1 MILKFNMVFRFLTT
15 VVTVLIILFSTLDVK
30 AQGTEVKEDTLSKTV
45 LIHPVIETG
54 KNELLLTFG
63 HEFKDHLQL
72 GDQLAHDYVIVLD
85 SGEGEVIEYRDD
97 GNENPDYISW
107 RKKVMAPVT
116 GSVILV
122 NHPDTTN
129 KPGVMNRDVEPG
141 RIYIK
146 NDKGITVSLVHVREV
161 DVEKGQKVK
170 AGEIVAKVGNNGN
183 STAPHVHVGAWKNG
197 SPYQPVIDLYAEQ
210 RYNY

>member
-1 MILKFNMVFRFLTT
+1 MTFRFLTT

-30 AQGTEVKEDTLSKTV
+30 AQEIEVKKDTLSKTV

-54 KNELLLTFG
+54 KDELLLTFG

-72 GDQLAHDYVIVLD
+72 GDQLAHDFVVVKNN
-85 SGEGEVIEYRDD
+85 GEGKVVQYRND
-97 GNENPDYISW
+97 GKQNKDYISW
-107 RKKVMAPVT
+107 RKSVMAPVNGT
-116 GSVILV
+116 VVLV
-122 NHPDTTN
+122 NHPTKTN
-129 KPGVMNRDVEPG
+129 KPEVMNRDVEPG

-146 NDKGITVSLVHVREV
+146 NDKGITISLVHVREV

-170 AGEIVAKVGNNGN
+170 AGDIVAKVGNNGN